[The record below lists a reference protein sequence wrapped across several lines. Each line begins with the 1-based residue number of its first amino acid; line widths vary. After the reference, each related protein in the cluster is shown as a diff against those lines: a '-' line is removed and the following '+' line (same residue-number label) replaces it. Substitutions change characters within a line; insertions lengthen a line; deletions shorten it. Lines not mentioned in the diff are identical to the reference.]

1 MALEL
6 MRVRIERTQ
15 FYLLCIH
22 YTRIE
27 INASRAHKLD
37 DIIDY
42 IWYIERYIVWMYLH
56 IYAQRVMQSEEV
68 HLRSLWWLK
77 RAMKVAARRSAVE
90 SYIGGGAADARSK
103 MLSQV

>member
-1 MALEL
+1 
-6 MRVRIERTQ
+6 
-15 FYLLCIH
+15 
-22 YTRIE
+22 
-27 INASRAHKLD
+27 
-37 DIIDY
+37 
-42 IWYIERYIVWMYLH
+42 MYLN